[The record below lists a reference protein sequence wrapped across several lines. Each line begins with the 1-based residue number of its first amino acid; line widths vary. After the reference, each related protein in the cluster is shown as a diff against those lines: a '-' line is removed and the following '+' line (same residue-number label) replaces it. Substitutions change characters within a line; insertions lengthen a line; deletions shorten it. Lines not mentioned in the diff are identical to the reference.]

1 MYALRTA
8 RAGTEAPSDQPAAPK
23 RRTIARMARS
33 LARLA
38 RIAAAAVLALPV
50 IAACSDDAEPPPP
63 ENLPPEPD
71 DDGGSGSEA
80 STDATTADVAPLPCS
95 FDPSAPVSFEERR
108 LANRLP
114 GKTVPFAKELL
125 AGTGFDIFEG
135 ALADAIC
142 KDGKTNAHGFDE
154 AKKIVTAEGAK
165 VWRAA
170 VERVQGKRTMGTL
183 PAGDDRMLYWA
194 RLTMTKK
201 LRQWKPAFPL
211 SETERSDLEW
221 ELERSSRGQYDIVL
235 PTGATYVRVLLS
247 GFDPFT
253 LGEPGDFE
261 DTAIRT
267 GNPSGASALAFD
279 GLEIPLPNGKTAH
292 LETFTLP
299 VSYGPFEKGMQEDTL
314 GPWFKAGPSRVDV
327 AITMSQ
333 GGGYRFKLEEYNSR
347 FHGVFEGND
356 DVRTCLGASPLP
368 STPGC
373 SIDPPKRWT
382 GYDPL
387 PWTKNQPPQFVDSTL
402 PIAEM
407 IGANTGTRVPRP
419 PGSTASAGNAFDVV
433 WGYDFAIFGD
443 CASPTTTTLY
453 SPVSTTYPPPGN
465 PQPPVAAACARSGG
479 GGDYLSNE
487 SAYRATLLRDVLGL
501 TIPAGHIHTPVMTRF
516 DAGNDSAIT
525 DATYEAYRSAI
536 VLQGRLLVIEVAKTR

>member
-1 MYALRTA
+1 
-8 RAGTEAPSDQPAAPK
+8 
-23 RRTIARMARS
+23 MARS

-38 RIAAAAVLALPV
+38 RIAAAALIALPV
-50 IAACSDDAEPPPP
+50 ISACGDDAEETPPPDTTP
-63 ENLPPEPD
+63 VD
-71 DDGGSGSEA
+71 GDDGGTGSESGS
-80 STDATTADVAPLPCS
+80 SDGTTADAAPLPCS
-95 FDPSAPVSFEERR
+95 FDPNASVSFEERR

-125 AGTGFDIFEG
+125 AGTGFDVFEG
-135 ALADAIC
+135 AIADALC
-142 KDGKTNAHGFDE
+142 KDGLTNAHDVDE
-154 AKKIVTAEGAK
+154 AKKIVLAEGAK

-170 VERVQGKRTMGTL
+170 VDRVQGKRTMGTL

-201 LRQWKPAFPL
+201 LRQWKPSFTL
-211 SETERSDLEW
+211 SQIQREDLEW
-221 ELERSSRGQYDIVL
+221 ELERSSRGQYDVVL
-235 PTGATYVRVLLS
+235 PAGATYVRVLLS

-261 DTAIRT
+261 NTAIRT

-299 VSYGPFEKGMQEDTL
+299 VNYGPFAQGMQEDTL
-314 GPWFKAGPSRVDV
+314 GPHFKAGASRVDV

-356 DVRTCLGASPLP
+356 DIRTCLGGSPLP
-368 STPGC
+368 STAGC
-373 SIDPPKRWT
+373 TIEPPKRWT
-382 GYDPL
+382 GYDTL
-387 PWTKNQPPQFVDSTL
+387 PWKKGQPPEFVDSTL

-407 IGANTGTRVPRP
+407 IGANTGTKVPRP
-419 PGSTASAGNAFDVV
+419 PGSGAAAGNAFDVV

-443 CASPTTTTLY
+443 CASAATTTLY

-465 PQPPVAAACARSGG
+465 PQPPVASACARSGG

-487 SAYRATLLRDVLGL
+487 SAYRATLLRDVMGL

-536 VLQGRLLVIEVAKTR
+536 VQQGRLLVIEVAKTR